1 MPDTVSGPSE
11 LAEIPRINFLKQ
23 TRAKIEFDTF
33 KLSSLFARRDKLDHP
48 LDGDHR
54 IRFYAILLITEGTG
68 VHRIDF
74 HPYPYET
81 GSIIFVSKDQI
92 HAFDDCFRS
101 EGILILFTEQF
112 LIKNVIHSDIL
123 FLHRLFNYHLNTPLI
138 QPGEQTGDNF
148 AAIFNDIHTEYHA
161 TEEHAKEAV
170 LRAYLKILL
179 LKAERLRKRS
189 FIFKEGKPS
198 WIDLFTR
205 FKVLV
210 TEHHSETRNAKD
222 YAARLGIS
230 YKHLNQICK
239 NVTGNTPKQF
249 IDTYLILEIK
259 RQLSIS
265 NLSVKELTYD
275 FGFDEPTNF
284 LKFFK
289 KHTHQT
295 PTQFRRALV
304 R

>member
-1 MPDTVSGPSE
+1 MPDTVSDLSE
-11 LAEIPRINFLKQ
+11 LAEIPSINFLKQ
-23 TRAKIEFDTF
+23 TYAQLEFDTF
-33 KLSSLFARRDKLDHP
+33 KLSQLFARRDKLDHP
-48 LDGDHR
+48 LDAHHR

-68 VHRIDF
+68 VHRIDL

-81 GSIIFVSKDQI
+81 GSILFVSKDQI
-92 HAFDDCFRS
+92 HAFDDRFQS
-101 EGILILFTEQF
+101 EGILILFTERF

-138 QPGEQTGDNF
+138 QPGEQAGDNF
-148 AAIFNDIHTEYHA
+148 GSIFNDIYTEYYA
-161 TEEHAKEAV
+161 TEAYAKEAV

-179 LKAERLRKRS
+179 LKTERLKKRS
-189 FIFKEGKPS
+189 FIFKEGKPR

-210 TEHHSETRNAKD
+210 TEHFSETRNAKD
-222 YAARLGIS
+222 YATRLGIS

-239 NVTGNTPKQF
+239 NVTGNTPKQL

-265 NLSVKELTYD
+265 NQSVKELTYV

-295 PTQFRRALV
+295 PTQFRRTLMS
-304 R
+304 